1 MPQAIAVTVWI
12 ALMDVGLS
20 VAVAQAVMTVLTF
33 IATTAASMA
42 ASKLLAPKSP
52 SYADSSL
59 VNRNQTVRS
68 PIAARQIIYG
78 QCKVGG
84 TLVYISTTGT
94 KNEYLHLVI
103 AFAGHE
109 VEKIGAIYF
118 NDEEALAENDPGS
131 AATGRFAGYA
141 DIFKKLGSDTQ
152 TVQTDLETATA
163 SLTDGKW
170 TSNHRLRGIAYVYV
184 KLIWSEQVWASGIPN
199 ITAVIKGK
207 KVYDPRTGLTAYS
220 TNSALCLRDYMTDT
234 RLGLGMDSSE
244 MDDTAFS
251 AAANICEEQVQI
263 LPLSPT
269 TYENRYATNGTLSTA
284 ATPDENIGKLLSSMA
299 GLMAYSGGKIV
310 PYAGGYR
317 IPTVSLSEKHFVGP
331 VSVQTRT
338 SARDRVNA
346 VKGVYVSPEN
356 NWQVTDFPPLVSSVY
371 YAEDNSIRYWRDV
384 VLPLTTSPAAAQ
396 RLSVIE
402 LRRAR
407 QEVTMTARFRLEAMQ
422 VRAGDTVMISN
433 AKYGWTDKVFE
444 VIEWHFATDGNPPQ
458 LSIDMTLRETASSVY
473 SWTVSD
479 EIDVPFAPD
488 TTLPNPYSLNGPTN
502 LTLTADGT
510 TQLIQADGTAM
521 PRILVAWSAPS
532 EQFIQAGGMTLIEYK
547 QGNSTTYLTWLKID
561 GDKTR
566 DYISS
571 DIKIGTSY
579 DVRLSGE
586 SYFGV
591 STSYVTA
598 SITVAKD
605 TTAPAVPT
613 SLTASVGTG
622 KAVSLDWADNTE
634 PDFSEYGVYRNTTGT
649 TPSSIAVDK
658 IAEVRASRFVD
669 TEVTIGTT
677 YYYWINAFDLLQNV
691 SGFTSAVTAVPT
703 YVGGGSVDP
712 TAPGT
717 PSAMVFSAETTYL
730 GTDGTAFA
738 RISLTAPALPTGAVS
753 LDVLYRRNGS
763 SDWLLANSVTGTR
776 IVSIDDL
783 TCGQSYDFAARGISF
798 SGVQSATSTV
808 LTRTAPAYST
818 TPTPPS
824 GTSFTNNGVKPK
836 YFPGTQTFLFGTRIG
851 WNKNIDAD
859 FSYFEIKATATDT
872 DGAVDYT
879 WDTYNGTTGTTKTT
893 ETEVYFYAST
903 PVAGYIRMR
912 SVNRSGVASAWVR
925 LGNANTSAAYGAGT
939 MAAQDST
946 NVTTT
951 GIKTGGGSS
960 TRQVNVVY
968 DTNEV
973 VSVTGTGSATSV
985 TVPVSIAN
993 RGFSA
998 KPDVGVVVAQDTLY
1012 QAVYDYDDAGNSS
1025 TTAVLKFFRN
1035 DGGIVGT
1042 GPVRISANF
1051 IDYT

>member
-20 VAVAQAVMTVLTF
+20 VAVANAVMTVLSF
-33 IATTAASMA
+33 ITYTAASMA
-42 ASKLLAPKSP
+42 ASKLLAPKAP

-68 PIAARQIIYG
+68 PISARTIIYG

-84 TLVYISTTGT
+84 TLVYLSTTGT

-118 NDEEALAENDPGS
+118 NDELALAETDPGS

-163 SLTDGKW
+163 GLTNGKW

-184 KLIWSEQVWASGIPN
+184 RLIWSEQVWASGIPN
-199 ITAVIKGK
+199 VTAVIKGK
-207 KVYDPRTGLTAYS
+207 KVYDPRTGTTAYS

-234 RLGLGMDSSE
+234 RLGLGMDSAE

-251 AAANICEEQVQI
+251 AAANICDEQVQV

-269 TYENRYATNGTLSTA
+269 TYENRYETNGTLSTA
-284 ATPDENIGKLLSSMA
+284 ATPDENIGKLLSAMA
-299 GLMAYSGGKIV
+299 GLMAYSGGKVI

-317 IPTVSLSEKHFVGP
+317 TPTVSLNEKHFVGS

-338 SARDRVNA
+338 PARDRVNA

-407 QEVTMTARFRLEAMQ
+407 QEITFTARFRLEAMQ

-433 AKYGWTDKVFE
+433 AKYGWTNKVFE
-444 VIEWHFATDGNPPQ
+444 VMEWHFATDGNPPQ
-458 LSIDMTLRETASSVY
+458 LAIDMTLRETASSVY

-479 EIDVPFAPD
+479 EIDVPFAPT
-488 TTLPNPYSLNGPTN
+488 TTLPNPYVLSAPTN
-502 LTLTADGT
+502 MTLKADGT
-510 TQLIQADGTAM
+510 TQLIQADGTAL
-521 PRILVAWSAPS
+521 PRILVEWTPPS
-532 EQFIQAGGMTLIEYK
+532 DEFIRAGGMVLIEYK
-547 QGNSTTYLTWLKID
+547 QGNATTYLTWLKVD
-561 GDKTR
+561 GDKSA

-571 DIKIGTSY
+571 DVRIGTSY

-586 SYFGV
+586 SVFGV
-591 STSYVTA
+591 STSYITA

-605 TTAPAVPT
+605 TTAPATPT
-613 SLTASVGTG
+613 GLVATVGTG
-622 KAVSLDWADNTE
+622 RVVSLDWDDNAE
-634 PDFSEYGVYRNTTGT
+634 PDLSEYGVYRNTTGT
-649 TPSSIAVDK
+649 TPSSVTVNQIAQ
-658 IAEVRASRFVD
+658 IRSSRFVD

-677 YYYWINAFDLLQNV
+677 YYYWVNAYDLLGNV
-691 SGFTSAVTAVPT
+691 SGFSSAVTAVPT
-703 YVGGGSVDP
+703 YIGGGSVDTTVP
-712 TAPGT
+712 SVPAT
-717 PSAMVFSAETTYL
+717 PIFSSETTYL
-730 GTDGTAFA
+730 AADGSAFA
-738 RISLTAPALPTGAVS
+738 RITLTAPALPTYAVS
-753 LDVLYRRNGS
+753 VDILYQRSGAN
-763 SDWLLANSVTGTR
+763 DWLVASSVTSSR
-776 IVSIDDL
+776 LVSVDDL
-783 TCGQSYDFAARGISF
+783 TCGQAYNFAARGISF
-798 SGVQSATSTV
+798 SGAQSANSAS
-808 LTRTAPAYST
+808 LTRTAPTYST
-818 TPTPPS
+818 TPTAPS
-824 GTSFTNNGVKPK
+824 GATLSGDGVKPK
-836 YFPGTQTFLFGTRIG
+836 YITGTQVFLFGTRVG
-851 WNKNIDAD
+851 WNKNTDSD
-859 FSYFEIKATATDT
+859 FAFFEIKGTTTDSDGATDYSWT
-872 DGAVDYT
+872 PSDGANSFVRTSD
-879 WDTYNGTTGTTKTT
+879 T
-893 ETEVYFYAST
+893 ETYLYNASAL
-903 PVAGYIRMR
+903 AGYVRVR
-912 SVNRSGVASAWVR
+912 AVNRSGVASAWTR
-925 LGNANTSAAYGAGT
+925 IGNANAYASFGVGN
-939 MAAQDST
+939 MAAQNST
-946 NVTTT
+946 DVTTT
-951 GIKTGGGSS
+951 GIKTGNGSS

-973 VSVTGTGSATSV
+973 ISFVGPGTPGSITYPIA
-985 TVPVSIAN
+985 IAN

-998 KPDVGVVVAQDTLY
+998 KPDAGTVILQST
-1012 QAVYDYDDAGNSS
+1012 VYAAYYDWDSTASTS
-1025 TTAVLKFFRN
+1025 TTAVIRIFRN
-1035 DGGIVGT
+1035 DGGNIDSET
-1042 GPVRISANF
+1042 IRLSASF